1 MPRVITIEEL
11 RASLDAVGAVE
22 TVKAFKG
29 QAIPSRFLRQFAE
42 SAVTPAPPDA
52 VAVLFLALWPE
63 TPAAVLDQLA
73 ESAAA
78 GGVAPEIT
86 AALVKHPRTSAGAL
100 QTLLGAGDGG
110 TQALLASS
118 SRLAPELA
126 EELLESPVPEVRCRL
141 ALNPGLS
148 PALQSRLAHD
158 PVPFVRA
165 TLLRRARL
173 DPGALAL
180 LVHDGDLLVRA
191 AVVTGAAVDDAALL
205 EWADIDDFY
214 TQFFLLQREGLPAR
228 VLESLCLSR
237 NLAIQEQA
245 LARRQALSPD
255 EAHGLS
261 EHGSVAVRVA
271 VAAKPNLP
279 ATIQERLAA
288 DAAPDVRLALAAN
301 PAIGAAAVWALL
313 DSGDHLARRELA
325 QNPGL
330 SEAEVLEL
338 CDHAAEDPALAKLL
352 AMRPGLTAE
361 QKALLLAA
369 GGESMAYLF
378 AMHGTVFPELAEAR
392 AEQWVV
398 HPVPLLRVFAAGAQA
413 LSRSALAKLT
423 LDPRPEVRRALAAN
437 PGLPERTAGFLVTD
451 ADPETAALARKRL
464 DELAAETHKQAASAP
479 APKLSEPTVKQVLKQ
494 IIKHAVGG

>member
-1 MPRVITIEEL
+1 MPPVITIEDL

-29 QAIPSRFLRQFAE
+29 QTVPSRFLRQFAE
-42 SAVTPAPPDA
+42 SAIAAAPPDA
-52 VAVLFLALWPE
+52 VSALFLALWPE
-63 TPAAVLDQLA
+63 TPAAVLEQLV

-78 GGVAPEIT
+78 GDLAAEIT
-86 AALVKHPRTSAGAL
+86 AALVKHPRTSAEAL
-100 QTLLGAGDGG
+100 QKLLGTGDGG

-126 EELLESPVPEVRCRL
+126 AELLDSPSLEVRCKL
-141 ALNPGLS
+141 ALNPGLA
-148 PALQSRLAHD
+148 PTLQARLAHD
-158 PVPFVRA
+158 PVPFVRT

-173 DPGALAL
+173 DAGALAL
-180 LVHDGDLLVRA
+180 LVHDDDLLVRA

-214 TQFFLLQREGLPAR
+214 TQFFLLQREGLPPK

-237 NLAIQEQA
+237 NLAIQELA
-245 LARRQALSPD
+245 LARRQTLSPD

-279 ATIQERLAA
+279 AAIQERLAA

-301 PAIGAAAVWALL
+301 PGIGAAAVWALL
-313 DSGDHLARRELA
+313 DSGDHLVRRELA

-330 SEAEVLEL
+330 GEEEVVEL
-338 CDHAAEDPALAKLL
+338 CDHAAADPGLVKLL
-352 AMRPGLTAE
+352 AMRPRLTAE

-369 GGESMAYLF
+369 GGEGIAYQF
-378 AMHGTVFPELAEAR
+378 AMHGMTFPELAEER
-392 AEQWVV
+392 AEQWAA
-398 HPVPLLRVFAAGAQA
+398 HPLPLLRVFAAGAHA

-423 LDPRPEVRRALAAN
+423 MDPLPEVRRALAAN
-437 PGLPERTAGFLVTD
+437 TGLPERTAGFLVTD
-451 ADPETAALARKRL
+451 ADAETAVLARKRL
-464 DELAAETHKQAASAP
+464 DALTAATQQQAVSTP
-479 APKLSEPTVKQVLKQ
+479 APESAGPNVKHVLRR
-494 IIKHAVGG
+494 IIKHAVGK